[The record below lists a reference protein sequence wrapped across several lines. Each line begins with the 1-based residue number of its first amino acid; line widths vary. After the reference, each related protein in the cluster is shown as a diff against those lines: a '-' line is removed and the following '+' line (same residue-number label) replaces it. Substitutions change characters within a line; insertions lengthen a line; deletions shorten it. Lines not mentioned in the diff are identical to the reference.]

1 MAAADTEV
9 FSGGEP
15 ARLCRVHEVIVVRCP
30 CERSVEF
37 PPGFL
42 QRRYRLP
49 SDTLVYDLQ
58 FRLWCEGAQPP
69 GGFRITIF
77 DERSRGDS
85 KPRLERV
92 VVAGE

>member
-49 SDTLVYDLQ
+49 SDTLVFDLPIPVAVQ
-58 FRLWCEGAQPP
+58 GVQAPGRFSDHDFRRADA
-69 GGFRITIF
+69 R
-77 DERSRGDS
+77 R
-85 KPRLERV
+85 
-92 VVAGE
+92 